1 MIYFL
6 RAGDTDLVKIG
17 FADNVIRRVSAL
29 QAGNHLKLS
38 VFRQIE
44 GGLQVER
51 WLHRRFQSCR
61 IDREWFTFSADM
73 LTIEPPTISAPK
85 SMLATYLQDRG
96 ISEARFA
103 EMIGVS
109 QAAVNRYI
117 AGKRRPRRAVVLRIM
132 AATQGAVTA
141 NDLYGLSA

>member
-51 WLHRRFQSCR
+51 
-61 IDREWFTFSADM
+61 
-73 LTIEPPTISAPK
+73 PTISAPK